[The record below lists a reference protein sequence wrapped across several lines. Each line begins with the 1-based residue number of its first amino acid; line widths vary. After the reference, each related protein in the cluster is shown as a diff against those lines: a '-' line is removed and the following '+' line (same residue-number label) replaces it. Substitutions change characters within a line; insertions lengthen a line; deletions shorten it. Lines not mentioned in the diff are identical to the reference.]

1 MFLGTAAKHF
11 LQAFGRLVTSEGLSH
26 IAFPVHFLP
35 FRWRATRVGGFI
47 SQVPFWRVRGP
58 ARQQIPSAPK
68 SNLKSQQT
76 GNSWWPEIWKKFRI
90 LISSHCGYG
99 GEIIV
104 RGPGASLQSPAEMS
118 AKPKTWRES
127 LQGCKGTMGL
137 AASSDPGSHSLAKRY
152 RRSGQG
158 R

>member
-26 IAFPVHFLP
+26 ICFSCPFPALQMEGH
-35 FRWRATRVGGFI
+35 TC
-47 SQVPFWRVRGP
+47 WRVRGP

-90 LISSHCGYG
+90 LISSHCGYS
-99 GEIIV
+99 GEITV

-118 AKPKTWRES
+118 AKPKTWWES